1 MNTPQRRPLTQ
12 RELRQI
18 KKSRNNV
25 DYVLIINKT
34 KKQTLP
40 IQLKTPPGVDWFVGE
55 QSVML
60 YPQRMSKFPKH
71 RLYSEQIT
79 NLQKQGR
86 IQVLKSS
93 R

>member
-1 MNTPQRRPLTQ
+1 MNEPQKRPLTQ
-12 RELRQI
+12 RELRAA
-18 KKSRNNV
+18 KKNRDNV
-25 DYVLIINKT
+25 DYVLIINKS
-34 KKQTLP
+34 KKQSIP

-55 QSVML
+55 QAAML
-60 YPQRMSKFPKH
+60 YPQKMAKFPQN
-71 RLYSEQIT
+71 RLYSEQIA

>member
-1 MNTPQRRPLTQ
+1 MNTPQKRPLTQ
-12 RELRQI
+12 RELRRI
-18 KKSRNNV
+18 KKTRDSV
-25 DYVLIINKT
+25 EYVLIINKS

-40 IQLKTPPGVDWFVGE
+40 IQLKSPAGVDWFVGE
-55 QSVML
+55 QAAML

-71 RLYSEQIT
+71 RLYPDQIA

>member
-1 MNTPQRRPLTQ
+1 MNKPQKRPLTQ

-18 KKSRNNV
+18 KKNRNDV
-25 DYVLIINKT
+25 EYVLIINKS

-40 IQLKTPPGVDWFVGE
+40 IQLKSPPGVDWFVGE
-55 QSVML
+55 QAVML
-60 YPQRMSKFPKH
+60 YPQRMSKFPAH